1 MTFFYLCH
9 RQIFGRV
16 IKNSLLALLLSC
28 SLSLYFSA
36 ALAQSDPKDEA
47 STGWEVSDA
56 STSELEIADQSEQ
69 AEATDQSL
77 EQQAQA
83 VLESDSGEEKKQ
95 LVELKKSE
103 PKTDAAE
110 ITPKQSVTLDSQ
122 QSRPVDTVVEVA
134 PIPDI
139 PTRPVLDIDEDL
151 RRQLESQFQTL
162 QALRDTEDAFSEKMG
177 ETFFSYGDALQRAGR
192 LEEAQ
197 DMFVQALHLNKINN
211 GVNSISQRP
220 IIRSLAG
227 IELAKGDLES
237 ADQYVRRMIWLEK
250 QQSAVRDTYSF
261 DIILL
266 LANKMLDQYLYRP
279 VAGESNLFL
288 LNSASNY
295 FRYLIRRYG
304 DQPLDSLFMPY
315 GELAY
320 AQHLKGKLAARVDNS
335 AFFDASRSQRARD
348 FGGFDRR
355 AQPQIRSP
363 LSIDT
368 GERDMRDYLM
378 KARRSGN
385 TVHIVQALLNVGD
398 INHLFGRSQLARN
411 FYRQAW
417 LESQNLDENHELV
430 KGMSRPHKLPSFFYA
445 LDRNEDELA
454 TYVPKTSIPLEIS
467 VSDYGEVKTVFT
479 EPDTTDNPKLTSR
492 ARRAVKR
499 ILFRPA
505 IVGGEPVGTDL
516 HTEYVRVTVRKGDKI
531 VSSSTEN

>member
-1 MTFFYLCH
+1 M
-9 RQIFGRV
+9 
-16 IKNSLLALLLSC
+16 S

-47 STGWEVSDA
+47 SSGWEVSDA
-56 STSELEIADQSEQ
+56 STNELEITKQSEQ
-69 AEATDQSL
+69 AEVIDQSI

-83 VLESDSGEEKKQ
+83 VVESNSGEEQKE

-103 PKTDAAE
+103 PKTDADE
-110 ITPKQSVTLDSQ
+110 VTPESSVTLDSQ
-122 QSRPVDTVVEVA
+122 QLGPIDTVVEVA

-139 PTRPVLDIDEDL
+139 PARPVLDIDDDL

-197 DMFVQALHLNKINN
+197 DMFVQALHINKINN

-227 IELAKGDLES
+227 IELAKGDIES

-250 QQSAVRDTYSF
+250 QQNAVRDTYSF

-266 LANKMLDQYLYRP
+266 LANRMLDQYLYRP
-279 VAGESNLFL
+279 VAGEANLSL

-304 DQPLDSLFMPY
+304 DQPIDRLFMPY

-320 AQHLKGKLAARVDNS
+320 TQHLKRKIAARVDNS
-335 AFFDASRSQRARD
+335 VFFDASRSQRSRD

-355 AQPQIRSP
+355 SQPQIRSS

-368 GERDMRDYLM
+368 GEGYMRDYLM

-385 TVHIVQALLNVGD
+385 TVHIVQALLNIGD
-398 INHLFGRSQLARN
+398 I
-411 FYRQAW
+411 
-417 LESQNLDENHELV
+417 
-430 KGMSRPHKLPSFFYA
+430 
-445 LDRNEDELA
+445 
-454 TYVPKTSIPLEIS
+454 
-467 VSDYGEVKTVFT
+467 
-479 EPDTTDNPKLTSR
+479 
-492 ARRAVKR
+492 
-499 ILFRPA
+499 
-505 IVGGEPVGTDL
+505 
-516 HTEYVRVTVRKGDKI
+516 
-531 VSSSTEN
+531 